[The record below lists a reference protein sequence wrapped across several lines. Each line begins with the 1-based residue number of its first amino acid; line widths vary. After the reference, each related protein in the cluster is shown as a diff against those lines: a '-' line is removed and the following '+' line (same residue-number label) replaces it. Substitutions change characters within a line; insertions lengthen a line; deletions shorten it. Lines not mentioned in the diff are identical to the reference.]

1 MKVLKDKLPNT
12 NLDVYR
18 VENAPF
24 DGADGGNSEWYFRF
38 RYASGSTHI
47 HAWAYLAGHDDAV
60 ELIVDE
66 RNGLQGRIADHF
78 ERISRNVF
86 SQAKFVRTQLP
97 YAIREYR
104 RAAVLVVSQELP
116 PLADRISIVNAEFDF
131 DEAIHI
137 LFDIAVDGEIVERTL
152 EWLDDDLDL
161 VRQDCHLDVNSC
173 YRESVANALGAD
185 KGRYD
190 DISDDARSGVL
201 GDIADVVHKRLVATH
216 AALKSKQ
223 VEEMGLE
230 DWWHITPSSGDGLYG
245 YGSAAE
251 AHEYAEL
258 LDEQDG
264 REFDCHCASPVS
276 IATAFGVHHY
286 GFVLSEALST
296 LREGA

>member
-12 NLDVYR
+12 DLDVYR

-47 HAWAYLAGHDDAV
+47 HAWTCLAGHHDAV

-66 RNGLQGRIADHF
+66 RDGLQGRIADYF
-78 ERISRNVF
+78 ERISKSVF

-97 YAIREYR
+97 YAVREYR
-104 RAAVLVVSQELP
+104 RAAERVVSQELP
-116 PLADRISIVNAEFDF
+116 PLADRISIVNAAFVNDK
-131 DEAIHI
+131 AIHI
-137 LFDIAVDGEIVERTL
+137 LFDIAVDGEIVDRTL

-161 VRQDCHLDVNSC
+161 LRQDCNLDVNC
-173 YRESVANALGAD
+173 DYRDRVANALGAD
-185 KGRYD
+185 RGHYD

-201 GDIADVVHKRLVATH
+201 GDIKDAVHNRLVATH

-251 AHEYAEL
+251 AHEYAER

-264 REFDCHCASPVS
+264 REFDCHLASPVS

-286 GFVLSEALST
+286 GFVLSEALSA